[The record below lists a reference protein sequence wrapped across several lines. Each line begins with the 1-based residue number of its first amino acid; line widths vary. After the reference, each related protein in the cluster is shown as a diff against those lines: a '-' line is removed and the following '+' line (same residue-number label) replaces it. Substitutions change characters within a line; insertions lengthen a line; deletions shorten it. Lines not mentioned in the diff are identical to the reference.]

1 MKIYKNLWAGRET
14 YFVRMRQDKRFA
26 YGVGI
31 TNNEGKWG
39 LRKNMT
45 FYLEDLNHDSKHFPV
60 VGEINLNEIIRRA
73 IMEAVGVCD
82 KGAWDE
88 EP

>member
-1 MKIYKNLWAGRET
+1 MKIYKNLWAGLET
-14 YFVRMRQDKRFA
+14 YFVRVRQDERFA

-39 LRKNMT
+39 LRKNMML
-45 FYLEDLNHDSKHFPV
+45 YLNDLNHDSEHFPLV
-60 VGEINLNEIIRRA
+60 SEINLNEIIRRA
-73 IMEAVGVCD
+73 IMESVGVRD
-82 KGAWDE
+82 KGEWDE